1 MSPQVTMD
9 DLIRRVG
16 ELPPMPQ
23 VAQRALDLIRDPKS
37 DMADVAKILAMD
49 EAMTSLILRWANSAY
64 YGLKYPVSTVHQ
76 AVTYLGY
83 RTLHSLILAASVAS
97 FLERP
102 APGYALERGELWRH
116 SIAVAAGARLIAAD
130 FGQKI
135 SEEAYHAGL
144 LCDIGKL
151 ALEILL
157 RNTNTDQPDWQGQSF
172 NELEIA
178 HFGIDHAALGA
189 ELARRWRLP
198 GSLVDAIANHHHP
211 SQANEG
217 AILAGAVHLAD
228 AVAMSLGIG
237 LGKDGLQY
245 TVDPL
250 AVERMNWNDK
260 KFNEISERI
269 LPFVEE
275 ADEFIRVRRFK
286 A

>member
-1 MSPQVTMD
+1 MSPGISLD
-9 DLIRRVG
+9 DLIKRVG

-23 VAQRALDLIRDPKS
+23 VAQKALDLIRDPKS
-37 DMADVAKILAMD
+37 DMGSVAKILAMD
-49 EAMTSLILRWANSAY
+49 EAMTSLVLRWANSAY

-83 RTLHSLILAASVAS
+83 RTLHSLILAASVAA

-102 APGYALERGELWRH
+102 APGYALERGDLWRH

-135 SEEAYHAGL
+135 AEEAYHAGL

-157 RNTNTDQPDWQGQSF
+157 RNTNTNLPDWQGQSF
-172 NELEIA
+172 NDLESA

-189 ELARRWRLP
+189 ELALRWRLP
-198 GSLVDAIANHHHP
+198 PPLIDAIAHHHHP

-217 AILAGAVHLAD
+217 AILAAAVHLAD
-228 AVAMSLGIG
+228 ATAMSLGIG

-245 TVDPL
+245 TVDPI

-260 KFNEISERI
+260 KFSELADRI
-269 LPFVEE
+269 MPFVEE
-275 ADEFIRVRRFK
+275 ADEFVRLRR
-286 A
+286 

>member
-1 MSPQVTMD
+1 MSPGISLD
-9 DLIRRVG
+9 DLIKRVG

-23 VAQRALDLIRDPKS
+23 VAQKALDLIRDPKS
-37 DMADVAKILAMD
+37 DMGSVAKILAMD
-49 EAMTSLILRWANSAY
+49 EAMTSLVLRWANSAY

-83 RTLHSLILAASVAS
+83 RTLHSLILAASVAA

-102 APGYALERGELWRH
+102 APGYALERGDLWRH

-135 SEEAYHAGL
+135 AEEAYHAGL

-157 RNTNTDQPDWQGQSF
+157 RNTNTNLPDWQGQSF
-172 NELEIA
+172 NDLESA

-189 ELARRWRLP
+189 ELAQRWRLP
-198 GSLVDAIANHHHP
+198 PPLIDAIAHHHHP

-217 AILAGAVHLAD
+217 AILAAAVHLAD
-228 AVAMSLGIG
+228 ATAMSLGIG

-245 TVDPL
+245 TVDPI

-260 KFNEISERI
+260 KFSELADRI
-269 LPFVEE
+269 MPFVEE
-275 ADEFIRVRRFK
+275 ADEFVRLRR
-286 A
+286 

>member
-1 MSPQVTMD
+1 
-9 DLIRRVG
+9 
-16 ELPPMPQ
+16 MPQ
-23 VAQRALDLIRDPKS
+23 VAQKALDLIRDPKS
-37 DMADVAKILAMD
+37 DMADVAKILTMD
-49 EAMTSLILRWANSAY
+49 EAMTSLVLRWANSAY

-157 RNTNTDQPDWQGQSF
+157 RNTNTTQPDWQGQSF
-172 NELEIA
+172 NDLEAA
-178 HFGIDHAALGA
+178 HFGVDHAALGA
-189 ELARRWRLP
+189 ELGRRWRLP
-198 GSLVDAIANHHHP
+198 NPLIDAIAHHHHP

-217 AILAGAVHLAD
+217 AILAAAVHLAD
-228 AVAMSLGIG
+228 AVAMTLGIG

-245 TVDPL
+245 TLDPV

-260 KFNEISERI
+260 KLNDLADRI

-275 ADEFIRVRRFK
+275 ADEFIRVRRSK

>member
-1 MSPQVTMD
+1 MSPAVSLD
-9 DLIRRVG
+9 DLIKRVG

-37 DMADVAKILAMD
+37 DMGSVAKILAMD
-49 EAMTSLILRWANSAY
+49 EAMTSLVLRWANSAY

-83 RTLHSLILAASVAS
+83 RTLHSLILAASVAA

-102 APGYALERGELWRH
+102 APGYALERGDLWRH
-116 SIAVAAGARLIAAD
+116 SIAVAAGARLIASD

-135 SEEAYHAGL
+135 AEEAYHAGL

-157 RNTNTDQPDWQGQSF
+157 RNTNTNLSDWQGESF
-172 NELEIA
+172 NDLETA

-189 ELARRWRLP
+189 ELASRWRLP
-198 GSLVDAIANHHHP
+198 TPLIDAIAHHHHP

-217 AILAGAVHLAD
+217 AILASAVHLAD
-228 AVAMSLGIG
+228 AAAMSLGIG

-245 TVDPL
+245 TVDPV
-250 AVERMNWNDK
+250 AVERMNWNEK
-260 KFNEISERI
+260 KFSDLADRI
-269 LPFVEE
+269 MPFVEE
-275 ADEFIRVRRFK
+275 ADEFVRLRR
-286 A
+286 